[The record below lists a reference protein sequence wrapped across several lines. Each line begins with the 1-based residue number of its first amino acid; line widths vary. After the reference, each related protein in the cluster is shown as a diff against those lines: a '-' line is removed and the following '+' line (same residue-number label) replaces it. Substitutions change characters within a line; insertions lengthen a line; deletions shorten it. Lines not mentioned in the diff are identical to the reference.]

1 MSFRLTYATMFNPPE
16 QIHQR
21 FEDALA
27 AVSNTLGAE
36 HAEYA
41 WLSMEAAAVR
51 FTWPRASQA
60 LNEIQKL
67 LATGDA
73 GPAEDV
79 LRVR

>member
-1 MSFRLTYATMFNPPE
+1 VHSFYHHRTSRIE
-16 QIHQR
+16 V
-21 FEDALA
+21 
-27 AVSNTLGAE
+27 AVVFCAFVDSGMTVTLGAE

-51 FTWPRASQA
+51 FTWPRATQA